1 MQKRLQAHEKQSN
14 INFSNS
20 TKSDD
25 FEIKLLQSE
34 LEYYKE
40 MLENKNNFI
49 QELQQQIDTL
59 EIERLEIQDK
69 NVYQGKA
76 HRKFTI
82 I

>member
-1 MQKRLQAHEKQSN
+1 MQERARAFVLLRDAKREKRELQKRLQAHEKQSN

-40 MLENKNNFI
+40 MLEKKKII

-59 EIERLEIQDK
+59 EI
-69 NVYQGKA
+69 
-76 HRKFTI
+76 
-82 I
+82 